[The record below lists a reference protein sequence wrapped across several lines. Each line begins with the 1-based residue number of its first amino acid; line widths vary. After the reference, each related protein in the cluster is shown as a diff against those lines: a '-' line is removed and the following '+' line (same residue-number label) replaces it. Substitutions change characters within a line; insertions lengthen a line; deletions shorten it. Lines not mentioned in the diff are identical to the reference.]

1 MTTRVTFISPA
12 IGAELRAAAFEDGAG
27 LDPSGR
33 ARAAEAG
40 AALRSGRHSVTFR
53 TTVHSP
59 TARCRETAEALDLPA
74 VPEPAL
80 AAWSMGRW
88 RGRTLEELTTTEPAA
103 LAQWL
108 TDPEAAPHGGE
119 PLTALCAR
127 VAGWLDALADAHP
140 DGRVLAVAE
149 PELVRAAALHALGA
163 PPASFW
169 RIDVPPLTATEL
181 SGRTGRWNLRCGRPL
196 ELL

>member
-27 LDPSGR
+27 LDASGR

-40 AALRSGRHSVTFR
+40 ARLRTDGHSVNSR
-53 TTVHSP
+53 TAVHSP
-59 TARCRETAEALDLPA
+59 TARCRETAEALGLPA
-74 VPEPAL
+74 TPEPAL

-108 TDPEAAPHGGE
+108 GDPESAPHGGE

-127 VAGWLDALADAHP
+127 VAAWLDALADELP
-140 DGRVLAVAE
+140 DGRVLAVVE

-163 PPASFW
+163 PPSSFW

-181 SGRTGRWNLRCGRPL
+181 TGRTGRWNLRCGRPL

>member
-1 MTTRVTFISPA
+1 
-12 IGAELRAAAFEDGAG
+12 
-27 LDPSGR
+27 
-33 ARAAEAG
+33 
-40 AALRSGRHSVTFR
+40 
-53 TTVHSP
+53 
-59 TARCRETAEALDLPA
+59 
-74 VPEPAL
+74 
-80 AAWSMGRW
+80 MGRW

-108 TDPEAAPHGGE
+108 ADPEAAPHGGE

-127 VAGWLDALADAHP
+127 VADWLDALAGTHP

-149 PELVRAAALHALGA
+149 PELVRAAALHTLGA

-169 RIDVPPLTATEL
+169 RIDVAPLTATEL